1 MPFCLAPRLIDVRVA
16 EGDSIAVGDIL
27 FSYESDGALMF
38 EYSAC
43 SGTVVKLHAAVG
55 RNIRIGDAVLT
66 VEGNNPREFT
76 L

>member
-1 MPFCLAPRLIDVRVA
+1 MPFCLSPRLIDVRVA
-16 EGDSIAVGDIL
+16 EGDNVAVGDIL

-43 SGTVVKLHAAVG
+43 AGTVIKLHAAVG
-55 RNIRIGDAVLT
+55 HNIRTGDAVLT
-66 VEGNNPREFT
+66 LEGNNPREFT